1 MGKKRNQ
8 YTKEY
13 RTKAVR
19 LMVEEGRPIAELA
32 RELGTAQSLLHRWK
46 RKYEEG
52 KIEPFPGQGRLSPED
67 EELRQLRRENKRLR
81 LEHEI
86 LKKQWPSS
94 RRNRIEVR
102 FIRTHRDS
110 FSVDTMCRFL
120 GIGSSGFYA

>member
-32 RELGTAQSLLHRWK
+32 RELGTAQSLLHRK

-67 EELRQLRRENKRLR
+67 EVLRQLRRENKRLR
-81 LEHEI
+81 MEHEI
-86 LKKQWPSS
+86 LIKAVAVITFPPIGVDCALKVYLAPD
-94 RRNRIEVR
+94 
-102 FIRTHRDS
+102 HR
-110 FSVDTMCRFL
+110 L
-120 GIGSSGFYA
+120 

>member
-13 RTKAVR
+13 KVEAVR
-19 LMVEEGRPIAELA
+19 LMIEEGRHISELS

-46 RKYEEG
+46 KKSEEG
-52 KIEPFPGQGRLSPED
+52 KIDPFPGKGRLSPED

-81 LEHEI
+81 MERDI

-94 RRNRIEVR
+94 QRNRNEVR
-102 FIRTHRDS
+102 FHT
-110 FSVDTMCRFL
+110 
-120 GIGSSGFYA
+120 GSSRSISSRLDVSVSGGG